1 MGLQM
6 KKSGLIVNVGSI
18 NMDLIVRSPRFP
30 KPGETIIGS
39 SFFTA
44 PGGKGANQSVAAAR
58 AGGKVSHIGRV
69 GKDDF
74 GSALLS
80 TMVGDNIDCDNVI
93 MDADHATG
101 IALIVVEDSGENSIV
116 VASGANMHVSP
127 QDIEHIADQISS
139 AAVLLLQLEIPI
151 ETVIF
156 AASIAHQSG
165 CRVLLNPAPA
175 QSLPPELL
183 QNVDI
188 LIPNES
194 ETHILTGLPVEDDDQ
209 LRASASSLLDLGV
222 EMVILTM
229 GERGAM
235 LIHPEQST
243 HIAPFRVDPVDTTA
257 AGDAFVGA
265 FAAALADGEPIDKAV
280 IWGNAAG
287 ALAATKMGAQ
297 PSLPARED
305 IERLFS
311 KGAG

>member
-1 MGLQM
+1 M
-6 KKSGLIVNVGSI
+6 KKSGLIVNAGSI
-18 NMDLIVRSPRFP
+18 NMDLIVRSPRIP

-58 AGGKVSHIGRV
+58 AGGQVSHIGRV

-80 TMVGDNIDCDNVI
+80 TMVDDKVNCDNIFV
-93 MDADHATG
+93 DADHATG
-101 IALIVVEDSGENSIV
+101 VALIVVEDSGENSIV
-116 VASGANMHVSP
+116 VASGANMQVSP
-127 QDIEHIADQISS
+127 EDVEKVKDQISS
-139 AAVLLLQLEIPI
+139 AEVLLLQLEIPI

-156 AASIAHQSG
+156 AASIAHQGG

-209 LRASASSLLDLGV
+209 LRAAATSLLDFGV
-222 EMVILTM
+222 ETVILTM
-229 GERGAM
+229 GQRGAL
-235 LIHPEQST
+235 LIQRNQTT
-243 HIAPFRVDPVDTTA
+243 HVPAFKVDPVDTTA

-265 FAAALADGEPIDKAV
+265 FAAGLAQGESLEQAV
-280 IWGNAAG
+280 VRGNAAG
-287 ALAATKMGAQ
+287 ALAATKLGAQ
-297 PSLPARED
+297 PSLPTRENID
-305 IERLFS
+305 RLLS
-311 KGAG
+311 AGIG